1 MPTALAIPRMG
12 RREGAGVTGRMM
24 RSFTDGAGTDGA
36 GTEGAGATGAGAG
49 PDLVEE
55 PVAAL
60 GGVVAALAAVA
71 AGFRGDGAGRVR
83 AAAIWGRPPAPV
95 RPFAMTALK
104 GAGWECPRGAL

>member
-55 PVAAL
+55 AVAAL
-60 GGVVAALAAVA
+60 GEVVAALAVVA
-71 AGFRGDGAGRVR
+71 ADFRGDWGGSVGGAPIWGGAPAPLMPLRVASFEGAGSRVS
-83 AAAIWGRPPAPV
+83 
-95 RPFAMTALK
+95 
-104 GAGWECPRGAL
+104 